1 MVPGNG
7 NITEWQVK
15 VMINDAIALYD
26 GINTKRHL
34 EHTKK
39 LDRLTYLIL
48 GTLLTAGAGLVVDVI
63 IHATGR

>member
-1 MVPGNG
+1 MVPNG
-7 NITEWQVK
+7 GLTDWQVK
-15 VMINDAIALYD
+15 VMINDAIDIYD
-26 GINTKRHL
+26 GINSRRHE